1 MTLVSGVELPLDAIA
16 ELCRRYGVR
25 ELSVFGS
32 AARGDMRPDSDV
44 DLLVS
49 FDSGARIGMFEY
61 AGLMLDLGKLLCRKV
76 DLVQKE
82 GLKKYARDAVLAE
95 ARVIYAG

>member
-1 MTLVSGVELPLDAIA
+1 MTLASGVELPSDAIA
-16 ELCRRYGVR
+16 GLCRRYRVR

-32 AARGDMRPDSDV
+32 AVRDELRPYSDI

-49 FDSGARIGMFEY
+49 FHPAARIGMFEY
-61 AGLMLDLGKLLCRKV
+61 AGLMLDLCELLHRKV
-76 DLVQKE
+76 DLVEKE
-82 GLKKYARDAVLAE
+82 GLKKYARDEVLAE